1 MWHSFTEIS
10 VLVRL
15 SRRSLLTGNCTFNCI
30 RQTNAPKK
38 AVSSHGAAAL
48 QGADPKLHKVVA
60 IDIFGAL
67 GACSVHPPTEMDD
80 VFDSKIVA
88 D

>member
-1 MWHSFTEIS
+1 MT
-10 VLVRL
+10 R
-15 SRRSLLTGNCTFNCI
+15 G
-30 RQTNAPKK
+30 
-38 AVSSHGAAAL
+38 SHGAAAL

-88 D
+88 DR